1 VQLYCGTTAQF
12 IEDTVQN
19 RTAAKLQESFFAH
32 YRHKPSPAEVN
43 SWRNSLR
50 AMCNVIQHARFD
62 DNGLLLEYQLP
73 LSSKRLDF
81 MITGRDRLGAA
92 NAVIV
97 ELKQWSE
104 ATASPIEGCVATFVG
119 RRMRDE
125 LHPSVQVGQYQQY
138 LADCQTA
145 FSSGDVALAACSYL
159 HNFQYDGASEFFHPR
174 HRRAIERYPLFTGD
188 QTNELA
194 AFMGERIRQG
204 DGTEVLQRV
213 LESKFRASKRLLDHT
228 AAMIDCQQAYVL
240 LDEQLVVF
248 NAVLAEARKG
258 FQERQKVVIL
268 VKGGPGTG
276 KSVIALNL
284 VGQLCKLG
292 FNAVHATGSKAF
304 TENIKKV
311 VGKRAGS
318 LFRYYLHLA
327 HASRDEVDVLILDE
341 AHRIRAT
348 SNTRFSRQKSEKP
361 QVEEL
366 VHVSKVSVFFIDDL
380 QVVRPGEVGSSD
392 LIRGEATRQ
401 GARLHEFE
409 LEAQFRCAGSDAFVN
424 WVDNTL
430 DVRRTASILWETS
443 DAFDFQIIDSVEE
456 LEAKIRGKVG
466 EGQSARL
473 TAGYCWPWSDP
484 RDDGAL
490 VPDVVIGAWR
500 MPWNA
505 KPDAG
510 RLAAG
515 IPKSHY
521 WATDPRGIDQVGC
534 VYTAQGFEFDYV
546 GIIIGKDLRYDPR
559 SGTWFGDPAES
570 RDGVVSRA
578 KKSFIEHVKN
588 TYRVLLTRGIK
599 GCYVHFLDK
608 DTEVFVRSRMESRS
622 TPQTQPAARI
632 SSEAAPVA
640 TRSEGVRPF
649 RVHSMAEACPYENCV
664 PILDLKVAAGQFG
677 ESQLGGEA
685 RDGADIDHDEW
696 AELPTEFRPAIG
708 MFVAQVLGES
718 MNRRIPNGAWCLFR
732 RASAGSRSG
741 RVAIAQHRDI
751 ADPDTGGHYT
761 VKLYESRKRRT
772 AEGSWRHEAIVLR
785 PDTTVP
791 GYEPIALGAD
801 RADEVRIVAE
811 LVAVLG

>member
-12 IEDTVQN
+12 VEDTVQN
-19 RTAAKLQESFFAH
+19 RTAEKLQESFFAH

-81 MITGRDRLGAA
+81 MITGRDRFGAA

-119 RRMRDE
+119 RRVRDE

-145 FSSGDVALAACSYL
+145 FSSGDVTLAACSYL
-159 HNFQYDGASEFFHPR
+159 HNFQYDASSEFFHPR
-174 HRRAIERYPLFTGD
+174 HRRAIQQYPLFTGD

-194 AFMGERIRQG
+194 AFMGERIRKG

-213 LESKFRASKRLLDHT
+213 LESKFRASKKLMDHT

-248 NAVLAEARKG
+248 NAVLAEARRG
-258 FQERQKVVIL
+258 FQEKQKVVVL

-284 VGQLCKLG
+284 VGQLCRLG

-311 VGKRAGS
+311 VGSRAGN

-327 HASRDEVDVLILDE
+327 HAGRDEVDVLILDE

-348 SNTRFSRQKSEKP
+348 SNTRFTRKKSEKP
-361 QVEEL
+361 QIEEL
-366 VHVSKVSVFFIDDL
+366 VHVGKVSVFFIDDL

-392 LIRGEATRQ
+392 LIRNEAAKQ

-430 DVRRTASILWETS
+430 DVRRTANILWETS
-443 DAFDFQIIDSVEE
+443 DAFDFQIVDSVEE
-456 LEAKIRGKVG
+456 LDAKIRALAG
-466 EGQSARL
+466 EGHSARL
-473 TAGYCWPWSDP
+473 TAGYCWSWSDP
-484 RDDGAL
+484 HDDGTL
-490 VPDVVIGAWR
+490 VPDVVVGGWR
-500 MPWNA
+500 RPWNA

-510 RLAAG
+510 RLAVG

-521 WATDPRGIDQVGC
+521 WATDPRGIEQVGC

-559 SGTWFGDPAES
+559 SGAWVGDPAES
-570 RDGVVSRA
+570 RDGVVRRA
-578 KKSFIEHVKN
+578 KSSFIEHVKN

-608 DTEVFVRSRMESRS
+608 DTETFVRSRMEGMSRANAQS
-622 TPQTQPAARI
+622 HPRPARALR
-632 SSEAAPVA
+632 EAIVVDE
-640 TRSEGVRPF
+640 TVRPF
-649 RVHSMAEACPYENCV
+649 KVLTAGDVKPFENCV
-664 PILDLKVAAGQFG
+664 PVLDLRVAAGRFSDTQFA
-677 ESQLGGEA
+677 GEA
-685 RDGADIDHDEW
+685 PLEDQEW
-696 AELPTEFRPAIG
+696 AALPAEFRPASG
-708 MFVAQVLGES
+708 LFVAQVVGES

-732 RASAGSRSG
+732 RASPGTRNG
-741 RVAIAQHRDI
+741 RVVVAQHRDF
-751 ADPDTGGHYT
+751 ADPDTGGQYT
-761 VKLYESRKRRT
+761 VKLYESSKRET
-772 AEGSWRHEAIVLR
+772 PDGSWRHVAIVLR
-785 PDTTVP
+785 PDSTVS
-791 GYEPIALGAD
+791 GYEPIALGPEQ
-801 RADEVRIVAE
+801 ADELRVIAE